1 MPKRQGKPEN
11 SVSPRQYKE
20 MKIIRK
26 SQIKILELKNKIAKM
41 KNPLERFN
49 SGFELA
55 EESHRT

>member
-11 SVSPRQYKE
+11 SVSPRRYKE

>member
-1 MPKRQGKPEN
+1 M
-11 SVSPRQYKE
+11 
-20 MKIIRK
+20 RK

-41 KNPLERFN
+41 KNPLEGFN

>member
-1 MPKRQGKPEN
+1 LPKRQGKPEN

>member
-1 MPKRQGKPEN
+1 
-11 SVSPRQYKE
+11 